1 MPYTAAQ
8 PWFGETLRAA
18 GWEEVVPFVEFR
30 RGHQTI
36 IFDTSNWIE
45 LSSDTHP
52 RIADLPVP
60 ERGHE
65 QEALIVVERSFAA
78 AEAATS

>member
-8 PWFGETLRAA
+8 PWFGESLRAA

-45 LSSDTHP
+45 LSSNGNS
-52 RIADLPVP
+52 RIAYLPVP

-65 QEALIVVERSFAA
+65 QETLIVVERSFAA
-78 AEAATS
+78 AEAAAS